1 MIHFIEK
8 MQNKL
13 FTFCRTQKWIS
24 KTFLG
29 MKKKIDIAATPV
41 LRLAGLFHPIVLSH
55 RLFCMFGN
63 VWIFLAKKLQKTF
76 FSSTQFFGFLNTKHL
91 SHSITPRTWMERNY
105 GWNEIF
111 FFTVIL
117 TLIFFIVEILSTNF
131 CVLPSLR

>member
-1 MIHFIEK
+1 MIHFIKK

-24 KTFLG
+24 KTFHG
-29 MKKKIDIAATPV
+29 MKKKIDIVATPV
-41 LRLAGLFHPIVLSH
+41 LRLAALFHPIVLSH
-55 RLFCMFGN
+55 RLFCLFGN

-91 SHSITPRTWMERNY
+91 SHSIPPRTWMERNY

-117 TLIFFIVEILSTNF
+117 TLIFFIIEILSANF

>member
-1 MIHFIEK
+1 MIHFIKK

-41 LRLAGLFHPIVLSH
+41 LRLAGLFHPIALSH
-55 RLFCMFGN
+55 RLLCLFSN

-117 TLIFFIVEILSTNF
+117 TLIFFIVEILYTNF